1 MTLTTER
8 QQFEEWFTNKY
19 PRSYWG
25 VEKTASGEYQGGLAT
40 PLWEAWQESRKLLAN
55 REAQPVEEWREV
67 DDTDGAYSVSS
78 MGRII
83 SNRTG
88 KYLSVNSLGGSGY
101 VKVGFN
107 IGGTRTQTYMHRVVA
122 KQFIDCPEGA
132 NEVNHIN
139 GVKTDNRACNLEW
152 VTRSENVNHGY
163 YHLGNSVNPII
174 AEPCEGNGPSLKFK
188 SVCAAADCGFHSS
201 HIYACLRG
209 EFSQHKGYVW
219 RSESS
224 TTAPPAPAVAE
235 AVIPGGLVYSS
246 ALPEFESN
254 DSDKVIGYHC
264 FISGQT
270 RSVESQEQAYADAK
284 TVINAFRATVLQNC
298 ASDDPSI
305 DAGLT
310 ANKCGN
316 CASVNQPVSQGYAL
330 PESWISRDERMPKDG
345 DVVLVFEEGGIIFCA
360 EVDNGEFYP
369 DEFPLVP
376 TRGKEITHWMPLP
389 AAPEGGNG

>member
-8 QQFEEWFTNKY
+8 EEFEKWAEQACGL
-19 PRSYWG
+19 PWG
-25 VEKTASGEYQGGLAT
+25 FLAKRRGQSGEYADQSYENMWGAWLA
-40 PLWEAWQESRKLLAN
+40 SRELLAN

-188 SVCAAADCGFHSS
+188 SVCAAADYGFHSS

-219 RSESS
+219 KSESS
-224 TTAPPAPAVAE
+224 TTAPPAPAVPGIDEMRLTFECAE
-235 AVIPGGLVYSS
+235 R
-246 ALPEFESN
+246 ESDDGFN
-254 DSDKVIGYHC
+254 LHKYGIGYADEAT
-264 FISGQT
+264 QA
-270 RSVESQEQAYADAK
+270 RWESWLSC
-284 TVINAFRATVLQNC
+284 RAAML
-298 ASDDPSI
+298 A
-305 DAGLT
+305 
-310 ANKCGN
+310 
-316 CASVNQPVSQGYAL
+316 QPVSSGYKLPPHVFRELVNSLRDTALKYQGTQQL
-330 PESWISRDERMPKDG
+330 REQLSRTLMK
-345 DVVLVFEEGGIIFCA
+345 
-360 EVDNGEFYP
+360 NG
-369 DEFPLVP
+369 LSA
-376 TRGKEITHWMPLP
+376 
-389 AAPEGGNG
+389 AAPEGGNCA